1 MRLHNCKY
9 VVASGTTGR
18 YAGCDLLAHPE
29 LDELYCLWNCG
40 FYSNEFQVFN
50 SLLTLLSHGII
61 PERIDYSL
69 GFRHFKKDPEQDI
82 YPDFHEINSM
92 VDVELYADVELPDSN
107 KFEPNLYDFHVYNQ
121 ITDRFFG
128 PSKNVLDKVDV
139 LKSKYSLDP
148 DKTISVLYRGTDKS
162 TELVL
167 AHPQDYL
174 IVTQRLLEKNP
185 DFKVLLQTDQTQ
197 VIQMFVEALGDK
209 VVFFEETPSTTSN
222 SVIWNLMEKNGADS
236 IEWSQWFDAA
246 LRCVSDCRYMIN
258 HTGNVAFFANLY
270 RGSLDGVYQFDELG
284 AIDLG

>member
-1 MRLHNCKY
+1 ML
-9 VVASGTTGR
+9 ATGTTGR
-18 YAGCDLLAHPE
+18 YAGCDVLAHPE
-29 LDELYCLWNCG
+29 MNQLDCLWNSG
-40 FYSNEFQVFN
+40 FYSNQSQVFL
-50 SLLTLLSHGII
+50 SLLILLSHGII
-61 PERIDYSL
+61 PETICYAL
-69 GFRHFKKDPEQDI
+69 GFRRLKKDPNRDV
-82 YPDFHEINSM
+82 YHDFYRMDPN
-92 VDVELYADVELPDSN
+92 VEVQLLKTVTLPDEN
-107 KFEPNLYDFHVYNQ
+107 RKQFDLYDFEYYNP
-121 ITDRFFG
+121 IVKRFFT
-128 PSKNVLDKVDV
+128 PSDVVLERKNMLMDKY
-139 LKSKYSLDP
+139 KIDP